1 MPCLP
6 VVVVA
11 ISYSFTFLG
20 DLQRICISLSSAH
33 PFSSRK
39 KEVMD
44 VVVVVVLV
52 FVVGVVMAEKGEEVE
67 KELIA

>member
-1 MPCLP
+1 VHLYI
-6 VVVVA
+6 A
-11 ISYSFTFLG
+11 ISV
-20 DLQRICISLSSAH
+20 H
-33 PFSSRK
+33 PFSSSK

-52 FVVGVVMAEKGEEVE
+52 FVVGVVRAEKDEEVE

>member
-1 MPCLP
+1 MTNTELETS
-6 VVVVA
+6 VETENDT
-11 ISYSFTFLG
+11 S
-20 DLQRICISLSSAH
+20 LQIASSVH

-44 VVVVVVLV
+44 AVVVVVLV
-52 FVVGVVMAEKGEEVE
+52 FVVAVVREEKDEEVE